1 MQIRKVIARNFRG
14 IKSADSVL
22 PKNRFVCLV
31 GPGDST
37 KTSLL
42 DVIGLV
48 LTPRWNVQFADADF
62 HSCQIEEPIVLRVAS
77 VITVVARYWRMRPD
91 VSATA
96 HDAPPNVTS
105 GTHSAQTA
113 YGSVVVSMILGAT
126 EESLPE
132 QSRPGYRRLR
142 LPDSEIR
149 ILLQKS
155 GDQMTTKNACT
166 STWKR
171 RRGARSPPPGGARR
185 HPAGSPGRTR
195 IQLLGPARPV
205 GNEFCVLQPEF
216 PELLARRQ
224 PWNHGSTTS

>member
-14 IKSADSVL
+14 IKSADWVL

-77 VITVVARYWRMRPD
+77 VITVVARYRRMRPD

-132 QSRPGYRRLR
+132 QSRPVYRRLR

-155 GDQMTTKNACT
+155 GDQMTTKECMHLDLEAT
-166 STWKR
+166 TWRPKSTAWR
-171 RRGARSPPPGGARR
+171 RSAPPGGITRQNADSTS
-185 HPAGSPGRTR
+185 GSCATR
-195 IQLLGPARPV
+195 GQ
-205 GNEFCVLQPEF
+205 
-216 PELLARRQ
+216 
-224 PWNHGSTTS
+224 